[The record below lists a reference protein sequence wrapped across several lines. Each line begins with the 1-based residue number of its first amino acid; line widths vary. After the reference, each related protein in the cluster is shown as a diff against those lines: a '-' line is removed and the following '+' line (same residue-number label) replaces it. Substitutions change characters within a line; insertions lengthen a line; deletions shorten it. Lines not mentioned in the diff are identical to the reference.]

1 MKKGILFNKP
11 IFKDWIV
18 LVWIAFT
25 MLNWLLALERVFSSG
40 GPFFTLFSIISGLG
54 DAAIHPLTAFVFP
67 VLPLLLVRKI
77 FWIMNKKK

>member
-1 MKKGILFNKP
+1 MKKGILFKKP

-40 GPFFTLFSIISGLG
+40 GPFFTFFSIISGLT
-54 DAAIHPLTAFVFP
+54 DAAIHLLIAFVFP